1 MAKAIASSVSIPLIY
16 VPVESVM
23 SKWYGESEQIL
34 SKIFDACSQLGE
46 AIIFID
52 EIDSLATAR
61 SGDMHEATRRV
72 LSVLLRQIEG
82 FEQKNQTIVIGA
94 TNRKQDLD
102 EALLSRFDISIS
114 FPLPSEEE
122 RAQILSVYAT
132 HLSTDDLKQ
141 LAHATPRASGR
152 DLRDICAH
160 AERAWA
166 AEIIRRGQLNNP
178 PPPPLP
184 EYLNSVP
191 ALLSKLEYSKN
202 RLI

>member
-1 MAKAIASSVSIPLIY
+1 MARVIASSVTVPLVY

-23 SKWYGESEQIL
+23 SKWYGESEKIL
-34 SKIFDACSQLGE
+34 SKIFDACEKLGE

-72 LSVLLRQIEG
+72 LSVLLRKIEG
-82 FEQKNQTIVIGA
+82 FENKDRTIVIGA

-102 EALLSRFDISIS
+102 EALLSRFDVSIS
-114 FPLPSEEE
+114 FRLPSDEE
-122 RAQILSVYAT
+122 RSQILAVYAC
-132 HLSTDDLKQ
+132 HLTDKERRQ

-166 AEIIRRGQLNNP
+166 ASIIQQGFSGQRP
-178 PPPPLP
+178 PPPPLE
-184 EYLNSVP
+184 EYLQSIP
-191 ALLSKLEYSKN
+191 GFLSKMGYD
-202 RLI
+202 